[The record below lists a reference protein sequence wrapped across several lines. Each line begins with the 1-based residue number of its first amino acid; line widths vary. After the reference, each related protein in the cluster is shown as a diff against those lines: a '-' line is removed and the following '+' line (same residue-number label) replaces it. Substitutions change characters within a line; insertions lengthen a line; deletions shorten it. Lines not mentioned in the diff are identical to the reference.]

1 MAIIQLTWVF
11 KKLCAKIVDPTTM
24 EDLKQDVVLTLMLL
38 EWELPLSFFDV
49 MTPFLVHLMEEL
61 EFCGLVHT
69 LWMYPIECYLKALKR
84 FVRNKV
90 RPKGNLAKG
99 YALN

>member
-1 MAIIQLTWVF
+1 
-11 KKLCAKIVDPTTM
+11 
-24 EDLKQDVVLTLMLL
+24 
-38 EWELPLSFFDV
+38 

-69 LWMYPIECYLKALKR
+69 LWMYPIECYFKALKI

-90 RPKGNLAKG
+90 RPKGNMAKG

>member
-11 KKLCAKIVDPTTM
+11 KKLCAKIVR
-24 EDLKQDVVLTLMLL
+24 DLKQDVVLTLILL
-38 EWELPLSFFDV
+38 EWEFSPSFFDV

-69 LWMYPIECYLKALKR
+69 LWMYTIECYLKALKR

-90 RPKGNLAKG
+90 RLKGNMAKG